1 MTDQSV
7 DLAELKRLAEI
18 LANRPTE
25 GQVTGGEQMRETI
38 EAYVVFTKPQVILFI
53 LAQLAEAQ
61 RRERVLV
68 VALWEIAP
76 DDDPFFLR
84 GDCAF
89 PCYSCKWATP
99 DHSLDCQWALAR
111 IALHKVGALES

>member
-53 LAQLAEAQ
+53 LAQLTEAQ
-61 RRERVLV
+61 REKRVLVGLLKLAYNYWGEDWSFEGSWGHDRERVRSY
-68 VALWEIAP
+68 
-76 DDDPFFLR
+76 LR
-84 GDCAF
+84 E
-89 PCYSCKWATP
+89 
-99 DHSLDCQWALAR
+99 
-111 IALHKVGALES
+111 VGALES